1 MGMGVDTFFLQFS
14 LNYNTQTSTQMIKKT
29 ESYKKLSMSSEIVST
44 KIVYMFEKKTFWFY
58 FIVTDIK

>member
-44 KIVYMFEKKTFWFY
+44 KIVYMFEKKTF
-58 FIVTDIK
+58 